1 MNRGNARGG
10 GGGGYFHMYVY
21 WVCAAWETP
30 IFSPKFPIR
39 SISFSQMTK
48 KAAPEHHH
56 FFCRS
61 GNHHKKK
68 NLFNFN
74 PFIAVHGR
82 LTAASPNAK
91 HSGSA
96 AGLAAGQSASQT
108 RPIVSSRD
116 PHFQARA
123 HSKAPHFHVQALSG
137 APHFSLC
144 RGTYLPI
151 FGASTPPPPP
161 PGRKCHVKMIW
172 YLV

>member
-1 MNRGNARGG
+1 
-10 GGGGYFHMYVY
+10 MYAY

-48 KAAPEHHH
+48 KSAPEHLH

-61 GNHHKKK
+61 GDHHLKHF
-68 NLFNFN
+68 FNFN
-74 PFIAVHGR
+74 PFIAAHGR
-82 LTAASPNAK
+82 LTAATPNAK
-91 HSGSA
+91 HLGST

-108 RPIVSSRD
+108 CPTVSSRD
-116 PHFQARA
+116 PHFHARA
-123 HSKAPHFHVQALSG
+123 HSGAPHFHTRALSG
-137 APHFSLC
+137 APPFF
-144 RGTYLPI
+144 TLPWHI
-151 FGASTPPPPP
+151 PTKIWGEYP